1 MIEGQLDVLF
11 KVNFLKSAIIESLQE
26 KNCTLKV
33 FNELNIKTKKKI
45 YKLNACFN
53 IR

>member
-33 FNELNIKTKKKI
+33 FNVLNIETKKKKYI
-45 YKLNACFN
+45 IKCMF
-53 IR
+53 